1 MLVIK
6 ENITERN
13 KNFEKEWNTYQ
24 RKKRNIRVFLFML
37 LGSFFANV
45 IFTIIYAGLGNET
58 WVNRYIWVLMI
69 EVFVI
74 ILVCGL
80 KDIFVKCPFPSNILI
95 LQSILAISKCEPHIW
110 YDIDHDKSFIYT
122 AFYDAKL
129 DKMDLYSV
137 PVLISNKVS
146 ESEASV
152 AYLAE
157 DNMTIMVDLRKEV
170 YDVITSKKNAVKKFA
185 T

>member
-1 MLVIK
+1 MG
-6 ENITERN
+6 E
-13 KNFEKEWNTYQ
+13 Y
-24 RKKRNIRVFLFML
+24 
-37 LGSFFANV
+37 
-45 IFTIIYAGLGNET
+45 
-58 WVNRYIWVLMI
+58 VN
-69 EVFVI
+69 
-74 ILVCGL
+74 
-80 KDIFVKCPFPSNILI
+80 
-95 LQSILAISKCEPHIW
+95 
-110 YDIDHDKSFIYT
+110 YT

-137 PVLISNKVS
+137 PVLVSNKVS

-157 DNMTIMVDLRKEV
+157 DNMTIMVDLKKEV

>member
-1 MLVIK
+1 MG
-6 ENITERN
+6 E
-13 KNFEKEWNTYQ
+13 Y
-24 RKKRNIRVFLFML
+24 
-37 LGSFFANV
+37 
-45 IFTIIYAGLGNET
+45 
-58 WVNRYIWVLMI
+58 VN
-69 EVFVI
+69 
-74 ILVCGL
+74 
-80 KDIFVKCPFPSNILI
+80 
-95 LQSILAISKCEPHIW
+95 
-110 YDIDHDKSFIYT
+110 YT

-137 PVLISNKVS
+137 PVLVSNKVS